1 MLARAFESR
10 SKLYGTAEVSSRRA
24 KRAKRILGFFQSREK
39 KATLLTI
46 EASAVY
52 SNRSVSYDFYTE
64 TNPRKNEQDLR
75 LTDENRSSALDP
87 SLTASQSDTM
97 TTNDPPIPP
106 FSMEVAD
113 APSKTPRPLR
123 EEDYLDDENGGEV
136 GDEDA
141 GLLEQEKAA
150 RASRP
155 RAGSIMSFDFSNR
168 LLLQASEDVEQSIG
182 GGTQN
187 KSEKISLISGIALI
201 VGLTIGSGIFASSG
215 VVARETGSVNSSL
228 FVWLGAGLLSWAGG
242 SSFAELGTML
252 PQNGGAQVYLQAA
265 YGAL

>member
-1 MLARAFESR
+1 MA
-10 SKLYGTAEVSSRRA
+10 SS
-24 KRAKRILGFFQSREK
+24 
-39 KATLLTI
+39 
-46 EASAVY
+46 
-52 SNRSVSYDFYTE
+52 
-64 TNPRKNEQDLR
+64 
-75 LTDENRSSALDP
+75 
-87 SLTASQSDTM
+87 
-97 TTNDPPIPP
+97 DPPIPP
-106 FSMEVAD
+106 FSTED
-113 APSKTPRPLR
+113 GSAPPLNSRPLR
-123 EEDYLDDENGGEV
+123 EEDYLDDETHG

-141 GLLEQEKAA
+141 GLLEEEKSR

-182 GGTQN
+182 GATHN

-215 VVARETGSVNSSL
+215 VVARETGSVCSSL
-228 FVWLGAGLLSWAGG
+228 LVWLGAGMLSWAGG

>member
-1 MLARAFESR
+1 M
-10 SKLYGTAEVSSRRA
+10 
-24 KRAKRILGFFQSREK
+24 
-39 KATLLTI
+39 AT
-46 EASAVY
+46 S
-52 SNRSVSYDFYTE
+52 
-64 TNPRKNEQDLR
+64 
-75 LTDENRSSALDP
+75 
-87 SLTASQSDTM
+87 
-97 TTNDPPIPP
+97 DPPIPP
-106 FSMEVAD
+106 FGTED
-113 APSKTPRPLR
+113 APAPLNTARPLR
-123 EEDYLDDENGGEV
+123 EEDYLDDEV

-141 GLLEQEKAA
+141 GLLEEEKVR

-182 GGTQN
+182 GREN